1 MKVSHFYSNFGFP
14 YFGTFR
20 FHVVSKLL
28 VGLLLMLRRS
38 VFTYIY
44 YLLIKKDLR
53 ECRNLLVKFPCVSMC
68 LSSGH
73 LLVLS

>member
-1 MKVSHFYSNFGFP
+1 MCFHVPLIRASPRFIMKVFHFYSNFGFP

-28 VGLLLMLRRS
+28 VLLMLRRS

-53 ECRNLLVKFPCVSMC
+53 ECRNL
-68 LSSGH
+68 
-73 LLVLS
+73 